1 MTTKKYSLRKVKV
14 GVASVLVGFG
24 VATTGAAVANAAE
37 TTNSTAA
44 GSVTKEDV
52 AEYFTSLETDAEKAI
67 NENDKITDK
76 DSALKEAK
84 EAIGKEDLLAA
95 IDNNEISPEEVL
107 TDLAEASKTDSE
119 ETAPEKKPQVV
130 KDAKPAP
137 GAEVVRDENGE
148 ITDVKDLN
156 GGISE
161 EDLLKIEKAE
171 EKDAKEAEE
180 KAENGA
186 SSEDKQEY
194 ADSLTNQIDKLTKKA
209 AKIVADAEAKT
220 KEINDLTTELEK
232 AKAELE
238 KAKANEEKAAIINA
252 LDEKVAELEAKL
264 EEKATAFDEASKKDK
279 ETLEKIKANIDFL
292 TDEYNVTLG
301 ELHLTKVA
309 ELEKE
314 VQNYLEALNSENLP
328 ADLREILEAKYG
340 EARAKLDEATAE
352 MERIVNLLDP
362 AWEVPATA
370 PVQDALPEFDLKNL
384 DGGLGHVTLPGN
396 GNDFGQ
402 KAPEVK
408 EEVKEASASLPN
420 TGLNS
425 TSTTVA
431 GLGLIALVGLAV
443 RRKLAK

>member
-24 VATTGAAVANAAE
+24 VATTGAAVANATDAQP
-37 TTNSTAA
+37 STAA
-44 GSVTKEDV
+44 AGVDTTE
-52 AEYFTSLETDAEKAI
+52 LEKAFTELEKAAVEKI
-67 NENDKITDK
+67 DADKKITDK
-76 DSALKEAK
+76 EAAKKEAI
-84 EAIGKEDLLAA
+84 EAIGKEDLINA
-95 IDNNEISPEEVL
+95 IKNEELSLDTAVNNLPTEEEVNG
-107 TDLAEASKTDSE
+107 TAKETITKAEPT
-119 ETAPEKKPQVV
+119 T
-130 KDAKPAP
+130 KDKLPADIK
-137 GAEVVRDENGE
+137 AAV
-148 ITDVKDLN
+148 
-156 GGISE
+156 
-161 EDLLKIEKAE
+161 EKAE
-171 EKDAKEAEE
+171 KEAEKEAVE
-180 KAENGA
+180 KEENGA

-194 ADSLTNQIDKLTKKA
+194 ADSLTNQINKLTKKVA
-209 AKIVADAEAKT
+209 DIVAAAEEKA
-220 KEINDLTTELEK
+220 KEINTLTDEYTK

-238 KAKANEEKAAIINA
+238 AAKANEETADVINA
-252 LDEKVAELEAKL
+252 LDKKVAKLEAQLEAKT
-264 EEKATAFDEASKKDK
+264 TAFDEASKKDK

-301 ELHLTKVA
+301 EYHLAKVA

-362 AWEVPATA
+362 TWEVPTTA
-370 PVQDALPEFDLKNL
+370 PVADALPEFT
-384 DGGLGHVTLPGN
+384 GGVNGAEPAVLEKPEYPLPTNPQSGSVN
-396 GNDFGQ
+396 TSSFGQ
-402 KAPEVK
+402 DTAKP
-408 EEVKEASASLPN
+408 EVKEASASLPN

-443 RRKLAK
+443 RRKFAK